1 LAFAVKISGE
11 NEALDMKCDIDCD
24 VAAVF
29 SPEKLA
35 ETMTWRIN

>member
-11 NEALDMKCDIDCD
+11 SEAIDMKCDIEC
-24 VAAVF
+24 AIGAGF

-35 ETMTWRIN
+35 ETIAWRIN